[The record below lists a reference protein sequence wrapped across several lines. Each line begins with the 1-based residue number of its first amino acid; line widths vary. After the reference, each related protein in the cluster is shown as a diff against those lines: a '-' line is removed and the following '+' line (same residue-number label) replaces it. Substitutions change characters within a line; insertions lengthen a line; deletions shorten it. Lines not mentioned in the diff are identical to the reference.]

1 MDIQSVKKD
10 LEGIR
15 SDLSDLKSA
24 LAESSDMSELS
35 KIAEDLSE
43 VQRND
48 LRMSDIEAV
57 PGARTPKWYTLDIDY
72 LSGETQ
78 SKARALEI
86 SPDGVF
92 VCTQMQAY
100 YKVLD
105 RNEDHYPPTFQSISP
120 FPGDSQ
126 IDFAYGRYLPCT
138 AAYPFLAGIFY
149 NPVQVAGT
157 TQNTDLNPGEGNY
170 FYPIPEF
177 SFQMEVV
184 GSGVFWTSKPIPSA
198 SLFGV
203 TEPKYLGMSAYLDRG
218 ERLVVTAKPETR
230 VPLTGKVR
238 FVLHGYQILGN
249 IDLSKYLG

>member
-1 MDIQSVKKD
+1 MDLQSAYKT
-10 LEGIR
+10 LETLR
-15 SDLSDLKSA
+15 SEIAALKTAVS
-24 LAESSDMSELS
+24 ESSDMADLSKLSEELS
-35 KIAEDLSE
+35 A

-72 LSGETQ
+72 ASGETQ

-105 RNEDHYPPTFQSISP
+105 RTEDHYPPTYGQV
-120 FPGDSQ
+120 FPPPGEDQ

-157 TQNTDLNPGEGNY
+157 TQNTDLDPGQGNY

-184 GSGVFWTSKPIPSA
+184 GSGAFWTSKPIPSA

-218 ERLVVTAKPETR
+218 ERLVITAKPETR